1 MTRATGAVY
10 SSAQISGKE
19 AFPGLRRLKKSMKV
33 LVTGG
38 GTGGHIYPAIAIAN
52 TIRKHNPDAE
62 IAFVGTPR
70 GMENRLVPQEGYP
83 IYHVEIQGLRRKFSF
98 SNIKTL
104 ILTVTS
110 VKKAKKLIREFQ
122 PDLVIGTGGYVCW
135 PVCKAAAELHIPTAL
150 HESNAVPGVAVKM
163 LAGAVDRIYTN
174 FEETAQYLKE
184 KDKILRVGNPLRG
197 EYTAVS
203 YENARIQLGITGKY
217 RWFLLSCGG
226 SLGAAR
232 INSEILSL
240 MQSFTSQHPEILHVH
255 AAGSGNYKAVKEQF
269 EQAGLSKYPNLVLME
284 YIFDMPLR
292 LSAADLVINRAG
304 AMTLSE
310 LAALG
315 KPSILIPS
323 PNVTNN
329 HQYKNAKV
337 LSDAGAAIL
346 IEESQLNDDLLA
358 RTVEELLTDREERRM
373 LSDNFRK
380 FSITDSNNLIYN
392 DLMCLVKSK
401 KT

>member
-1 MTRATGAVY
+1 
-10 SSAQISGKE
+10 
-19 AFPGLRRLKKSMKV
+19 MKV
-33 LVTGG
+33 LITGG

-52 TIRKHNPDAE
+52 TIRKNDPDAE
-62 IAFVGTPR
+62 IAFVGTPG
-70 GMENRLVPQEGYP
+70 GMENRLVPKEGYP
-83 IYHVEIQGLRRKFSF
+83 IYHVEIQGLRRKLSL

-110 VKKAKKLIREFQ
+110 VEKAKRLIREFQ
-122 PDLVIGTGGYVCW
+122 PDLVVGTGGYVCW
-135 PVCKAAAELHIPTAL
+135 PVCKAASGMHIPTAL

-163 LAGAVDRIYTN
+163 LSGSVDRIYTN
-174 FEETAQYLKE
+174 FEETAQFLKE

-197 EYTAVS
+197 ECTAVS
-203 YENARIQLGITGKY
+203 YEDARKQLGITGKY
-217 RWFLLSCGG
+217 RYFLLSCGG
-226 SLGAAR
+226 SLGADR
-232 INSEILSL
+232 INREILSL
-240 MQSFTSQHPEILHVH
+240 MHSFTAHHPEILHVH
-255 AAGSGNYKAVKEQF
+255 AAGSGNYAQVKAEF
-269 EQAGLSKYPNLVLME
+269 EQTGLSGYSNLVLLE
-284 YIFDMPLR
+284 YIYDMPLR
-292 LSAADLVINRAG
+292 LAAADLVINRAG
-304 AMTLSE
+304 AMTISE

-346 IEESQLNDDLLA
+346 LEESQLTEDILA

-380 FSITDSNNLIYN
+380 FSVTDSNNLIYN
-392 DLMCLVKSK
+392 DLMRLVKNK
-401 KT
+401 KS